1 MPCLAVIRQHKKKI
15 STTKARR
22 SPEYQLCD
30 GYQADGLYKI
40 EVKFFDKGQL
50 DSMANKVTTAVFP
63 VAGMGTRFLPATKS
77 VPKEIMT
84 LVDRPLIQYAIDEA
98 RAAGITEF
106 IFVTS
111 RGKGALEDYFDLAPN
126 LEEELRRK
134 GKHDML
140 KVLEETNMDSGAIAY
155 VRQHKALGLGHAV
168 WCARRLI
175 GDQPFAVILPDD
187 VIAGK
192 KPCLQQMVEA
202 YAETGGNMV
211 AAMEVVPEKTSS
223 YGILDVESD
232 EGKLLKVKGMV
243 EKPNPEDSPSN
254 LAVIGRYILSPSV
267 LKNLDEMKKGAG
279 GEIQLTDAIAS
290 EVDNGRNVYGY
301 RFEGQRFDCGS
312 KSGFLQATVAYGLAR
327 PELREDLASY
337 LRDIAPTL

>member
-1 MPCLAVIRQHKKKI
+1 MN
-15 STTKARR
+15 
-22 SPEYQLCD
+22 
-30 GYQADGLYKI
+30 G
-40 EVKFFDKGQL
+40 
-50 DSMANKVTTAVFP
+50 NKVTTAVFP

-126 LEEELRRK
+126 LEEELKRK

-187 VIAGK
+187 VIAAE

-211 AAMEVVPEKTSS
+211 AAMEVAPEKTSS
-223 YGILDVESD
+223 YGILDIESA
-232 EGKLLKVKGMV
+232 EGNLLRVKGMV
-243 EKPNPEDSPSN
+243 EKPKAEDSPSN

-267 LKNLDEMKKGAG
+267 LKNLDSMKQGAG
-279 GEIQLTDAIAS
+279 GEIQLTDAIDAELKNNRS
-290 EVDNGRNVYGY
+290 VYGF
-301 RFEGQRFDCGS
+301 RFAGQRFDCGS

-327 PELREDLASY
+327 PELREDLAGY
-337 LRDIAPTL
+337 LREIAPTL